1 MLDRPDSSIWNF
13 FLRPAVQ
20 KALSAGLL
28 LTTLMLGARV
38 ESCGS
43 TEPTGSAPVWTS
55 IPTVNLVA
63 GNTTTLDLDDYVSDA
78 DTADSSLL
86 MSIYG
91 ASSSSVSATVD
102 ASSHVVTLKAASTY
116 AGTTNLEAFAE
127 DPEGNGEGQVFS
139 VVVTAGSTP
148 TPSTIAFTSVQNG
161 GTYTNPVTFKVNASS
176 DINLVKYSALSNG
189 TAVSIGESS
198 DRASGF
204 AITYTFSTTGSRT
217 ITTDG
222 YANGT
227 KVASATITL
236 TVNSTTSSSSL
247 SFTSPTDGSS
257 VSGAVWF
264 KSKGSSDITKVIY
277 TAPYNGQS
285 FELGQSTDVSNGF
298 PVSYTFSNPGSRQ
311 VDAAGY
317 NSAGSKVATAS
328 LTITVTST
336 STSTS
341 SGEGGLGSWLY
352 YIEGTGYTHAQLAD
366 KLKGLGIQRIFV
378 KVSDGTSIWPEATD
392 TSIPDTYQARGIEA
406 WAWSYNYPGNTTT
419 QANALYTAA
428 KTGYDGYILDLEIE
442 FDGKSSELHSLLGA
456 FRDART
462 KAQSEGKIPAGWPM
476 YATTWGNPKDHNF
489 RIDIVDQY
497 VDAHMPQ
504 TYLEVWGASY
514 MADPSYWVNY
524 GTQEY
529 RSLGATKP
537 IHHVI
542 SSEYDEITAAQI
554 NEAFETSGCES
565 SLWRIPGG
573 GTPTSIW
580 TDWASVNWSMCAA
593 PDAANLSFVSPLN
606 GGSYQNGIWFKVT
619 GSSSVKK
626 VAYYADGF
634 KLGES
639 TDASQN
645 YAVKY
650 TFSQTGQRTVIAYG
664 YDSSGAQL
672 GQVSVTFTV
681 VGSTTTTGCIAVP
694 YYYQYNNAYNPG
706 GSCQNTSVAM
716 LLTHYGCKTTPDTI
730 SAAWGTSYAQTPAGL
745 AEVFNSYASKC
756 GIKQRLKAHTDG
768 DTADVNALLAAG
780 KPVIV
785 HGYFTS
791 YGHVLVLT
799 GYDGSQ
805 YCANDPAGI
814 WKETFKGGYYSSDS
828 DDGKG
833 IKYDKSPTVQAIAT
847 LDGYSY
853 YPIWYHEV
861 LN

>member
-1 MLDRPDSSIWNF
+1 MPDSSIWNF
-13 FLRPAVQ
+13 HRHTRVQ
-20 KALSAGLL
+20 QAFSGVLL
-28 LTTLMLGARV
+28 LASLLLGTRA

-43 TEPTGSAPVWTS
+43 TDPSTSAPVWSTIPSISLEAGKSTS
-55 IPTVNLVA
+55 F
-63 GNTTTLDLDDYVSDA
+63 DLDDYVSDA
-78 DTADSSLL
+78 DTSDAELL
-86 MSIYG
+86 MSIFG
-91 ASSSSVSATVD
+91 ASTTSVN
-102 ASSHVVTLKAASTY
+102 ASVNASTHVVTLTAASTY
-116 AGTTNLEAFAE
+116 SGTTNLEAVAE
-127 DPEGNGEGQVFS
+127 DPEGNSTGQVFS
-139 VVVTAGSTP
+139 VVVKPGSTP
-148 TPSTIAFTSVQNG
+148 TTSSIAFSSVQSG
-161 GTYTNPVTFKVNASS
+161 GSYTNPVTFKVNAST
-176 DINLVKYSALSNG
+176 DITLVKYSALSNG
-189 TAVSIGESS
+189 TAVAIGESS
-198 DRASGF
+198 DRTSGF
-204 AITYTFSTTGSRT
+204 AITYTFSSTGSRT
-217 ITTDG
+217 ITADG
-222 YANGT
+222 YASGG
-227 KVASATITL
+227 KVASTTVTL
-236 TVNSTTSSSSL
+236 TVNPSTSTSTL

-257 VSGAVWF
+257 VTGAVWF
-264 KSKGSSDITKVIY
+264 KSKGSSDVTKVIY
-277 TAPYNGQS
+277 SAPYNGQS
-285 FELGQSTDVSNGF
+285 FELGQSTDATNGF

-311 VDAAGY
+311 VDATGY
-317 NSAGSKVATAS
+317 NSAGTKVATAS
-328 LTITVTST
+328 ITLSVTSAT
-336 STSTS
+336 SST
-341 SGEGGLGSWLY
+341 SGEGGLGAWLY

-366 KLKGLGIQRIFV
+366 KLKGLGVQRIFV
-378 KVSDGTSIWPEATD
+378 KVADGTSIWPEASD

-406 WAWSYNYPGNTTT
+406 WAWSYNYPGNTST

-428 KTGYDGYILDLEIE
+428 KTGYDGFILDLEIE
-442 FDGKSSELHSLLGA
+442 FDGKSSELHALLGA

-462 KAQSEGKIPAGWPM
+462 KAQSEGKIPSGWPM

-514 MADPSYWVNY
+514 MDDAAYWVNY

-537 IHHVI
+537 IHHII

-554 NEAFETSGCES
+554 NEAFDASGCES

-580 TDWASVNWSMCAA
+580 TDWASVNWDMCAA
-593 PDAANLSFVSPLN
+593 PDQANLSFVSPLN

-645 YAVKY
+645 FAVKY

-664 YDSSGAQL
+664 YDSAGTQL
-672 GQVSVTFTV
+672 GQQSVTFTV

-694 YYYQYNNAYNPG
+694 YYYQYNNAYNPS

-730 SAAWGTSYAQTPAGL
+730 SATWGTSYAQSPAGL

-814 WKETFKGGYYSSDS
+814 WKETFKGGYYYSDS

-847 LDGYSY
+847 SDGYSY
-853 YPIWYHEV
+853 LPIWYHEV
-861 LN
+861 QN